1 MVILTDSTKRS
12 ILLLFFLLLIGVA
25 IYFISLNKTKTL
37 FYDLK
42 KCTLNNDIKSLQIL
56 LDDRLKKKAL
66 NKKYIKLISKELEER
81 KVKKISING
90 FNIGKKTIFSI
101 IYFSDIFIDF
111 SITYKNGTWVV
122 SEINFSH

>member
-1 MVILTDSTKRS
+1 MVILIDSTKRS

-25 IYFISLNKTKTL
+25 IYFISLNETKTL

-66 NKKYIKLISKELEER
+66 NKKYIKLISKELEKR

-111 SITYKNGTWVV
+111 SITYKNRTWVV